1 MSLFRKFKERNN
13 KAINNKSDKINNNKD
28 LGIEQ

>member
-28 LGIEQ
+28 LGIE

>member
-28 LGIEQ
+28 IGIE